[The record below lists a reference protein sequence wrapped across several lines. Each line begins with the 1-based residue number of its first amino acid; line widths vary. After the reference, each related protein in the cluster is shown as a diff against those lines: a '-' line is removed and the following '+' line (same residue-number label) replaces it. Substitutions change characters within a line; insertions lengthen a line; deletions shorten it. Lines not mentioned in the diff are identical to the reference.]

1 MTYKELEA
9 KAKELKE
16 LKMMAEEL
24 NDQIAELEAAVKE
37 EMTAENK
44 DTLLLGTVKI
54 TWKAYTSKRFDSKA
68 FKTTHEA
75 LYNQYSKEFTTRR
88 FTVA

>member
-16 LKMMAEEL
+16 LKLMAEEL
-24 NDQIAELEAAVKE
+24 ADQIAELENEVKA

-54 TWKAYTSKRFDSKA
+54 TWKSYTSSRFDSKA
-68 FKTTHEA
+68 FKSTHSE
-75 LYNQYSKEFTTRR
+75 LYTQYCKEIVSKR

>member
-24 NDQIAELEAAVKE
+24 ADQIAELEGEVKA
-37 EMTAENK
+37 EMAAENK

-54 TWKAYTSKRFDSKA
+54 TWKAYTSNRFDSKS
-68 FKTTHEA
+68 FKATHEE
-75 LYNQYSKEFTTRR
+75 LYKQYCKEMVTKR

>member
-16 LKMMAEEL
+16 LKIMAEEL
-24 NDQIAELEAAVKE
+24 ADQITELESEMKA
-37 EMTAENK
+37 EMTAGNK

-54 TWKAYTSKRFDSKA
+54 TWKPYTSTRFDGKA
-68 FKTTHEA
+68 FRQTHEE
-75 LYNQYSKEFTTRR
+75 LYKQYCKETVTKR

>member
-16 LKMMAEEL
+16 LKIMAEEL
-24 NDQIAELEAAVKE
+24 ADQIAELESEVKA

-44 DTLLLGTVKI
+44 DTLLVGTVKI
-54 TWKAYTSKRFDSKA
+54 TWKTYTSTRFDGKA
-68 FKTTHEA
+68 FKQTHEE
-75 LYNQYSKEFTTRR
+75 LYKQYSKTYETKR
-88 FTVA
+88 FSVA

>member
-24 NDQIAELEAAVKE
+24 ADQITALESEVKA
-37 EMTAENK
+37 EMTEQK
-44 DTLLLGTVKI
+44 TDTLMLGYVSQN
-54 TWKAYTSKRFDSKA
+54 AMA
-68 FKTTHEA
+68 A
-75 LYNQYSKEFTTRR
+75 
-88 FTVA
+88 

>member
-16 LKMMAEEL
+16 LKLMAEEL
-24 NDQIAELEAAVKE
+24 ADQIAALESEVKA

-54 TWKAYTSKRFDSKA
+54 TWKSYTSTRFDGKA
-68 FKTTHEA
+68 FKQTHEE
-75 LYNQYSKEFTTRR
+75 LYKQYSKTYETKR
-88 FTVA
+88 FSVA